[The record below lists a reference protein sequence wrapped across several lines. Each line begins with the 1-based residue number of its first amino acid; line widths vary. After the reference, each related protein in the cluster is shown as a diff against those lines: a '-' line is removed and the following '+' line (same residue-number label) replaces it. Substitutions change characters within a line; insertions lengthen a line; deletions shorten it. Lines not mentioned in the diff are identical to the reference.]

1 VSGGV
6 VETSPSDAGLQA
18 ERTGLA
24 WSRTS
29 LGVGANALLLASREL
44 GHDRSTPALAL
55 AVLALVLAA
64 VVALYGRH
72 RTLRLRRAPLP
83 EPLAADRAIPVLGGA
98 VAVLALV
105 TGLVLVL

>member
-1 VSGGV
+1 MRADDGA
-6 VETSPSDAGLQA
+6 TSPSDAGLQA

-29 LGVGANALLLASREL
+29 LGVAANAVLLAMREVTHSRL
-44 GHDRSTPALAL
+44 GPAVVA

-64 VVALYGRH
+64 GVALYGRR
-72 RTLRLRRAPLP
+72 RTLLLRRAPLP
-83 EPLAADRAIPVLGGA
+83 SPLAADRAIPLLGGS

-105 TGLVLVL
+105 SGLLVL

>member
-1 VSGGV
+1 MSRDAV
-6 VETSPSDAGLQA
+6 TSPSDGGLQA

-29 LGVGANALLLASREL
+29 LGVGANALLLAVREVSHGRL
-44 GHDRSTPALAL
+44 GPASGV

-64 VVALYGRH
+64 GVALYGRQ

-83 EPLAADRAIPVLGGA
+83 VPLAADRAVLVLGGA
-98 VAVLALV
+98 VAVLALLS
-105 TGLVLVL
+105 GLVLVL